1 MRLLL
6 LRELFE
12 VRRVF
17 PARLKRGEGRAV
29 FGEKEGGR
37 EEEGEEGEE
46 QEGGECA
53 FRVSF
58 RKRCASSR

>member
-29 FGEKEGGR
+29 FGEEEGGR
-37 EEEGEEGEE
+37 EAEGKEGEE

-58 RKRCASSR
+58 RKALR